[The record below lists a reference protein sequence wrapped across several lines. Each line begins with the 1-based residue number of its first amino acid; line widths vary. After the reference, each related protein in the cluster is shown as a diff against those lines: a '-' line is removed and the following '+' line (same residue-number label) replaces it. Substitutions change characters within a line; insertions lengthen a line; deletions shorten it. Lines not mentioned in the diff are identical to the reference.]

1 MLETTCMTTI
11 ITGLSLLNKTRY
23 GPKPTQRIGG
33 THFDPSIKRLYAYS
47 EDRPDVIVVKM
58 VEYSDSIAMTRQ
70 EFEDQFVIG
79 E

>member
-1 MLETTCMTTI
+1 MDEKIKNGICRLKSSTFY
-11 ITGLSLLNKTRY
+11 TRY